1 MTVDMCTIHNN
12 CWPKDSNT
20 RHYNICRL
28 RIEDEI
34 GAAFSSR
41 YCYRVIRLALIG
53 KICDLVER
61 LNFHGW
67 KVAILGGLG
76 IAAQLTRQ
84 IGVFLLY

>member
-1 MTVDMCTIHNN
+1 MICALYIITAGQKILIQDIT
-12 CWPKDSNT
+12 T
-20 RHYNICRL
+20 FCRL

-67 KVAILGGLG
+67 KVAILGGLS